1 MNGAIPPLRHV
12 PFRRVHDTFIKI
24 ILDVVLQF
32 VALWNCL
39 LYVHSRST
47 LIVAWAEHV
56 VRMREMTYLLIF
68 NLEIWVEEIIWDST

>member
-12 PFRRVHDTFIKI
+12 PFLRVDDTFIQI

-32 VALWNCL
+32 VALWNYL

-47 LIVAWAEHV
+47 LIEAWAEHV
-56 VRMREMTYLLIF
+56 ARVREMTYVMIL
-68 NLEIWVEEIIWDST
+68 NLGIWIEETIWDST